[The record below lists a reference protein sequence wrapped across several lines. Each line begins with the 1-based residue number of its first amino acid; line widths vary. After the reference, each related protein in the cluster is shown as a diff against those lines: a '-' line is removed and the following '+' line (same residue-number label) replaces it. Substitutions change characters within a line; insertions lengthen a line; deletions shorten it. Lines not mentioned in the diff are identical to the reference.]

1 MGQICDHFPV
11 FLSCIGYLWI
21 NATPPS
27 IGQNDVDNGQW
38 LYLIRSFRGA
48 EKFSVAGKLGTA
60 IMRTLLPAD
69 GDLAIVLP
77 LLRNLYVE
85 EPGPLHAPLRAA
97 VVSFITSRRL
107 SGRPVA
113 VEYTQPIVSP
123 PNLTTEDETPW
134 ERLADD
140 ETTPWGSPRHLEV
153 APPGPRPGFIYDYAC
168 DSDIRRAFNEPTDG
182 DNQPRLDS
190 FGPIPLLSEH
200 ASLLNVIW
208 TGMGI

>member
-1 MGQICDHFPV
+1 MGQICDHFPT
-11 FLSCIGYLWI
+11 FFSCIGDLRI
-21 NATPPS
+21 NAMPPS
-27 IGQNDVDNGQW
+27 SGQSDLDNGQC
-38 LYLIRSFRGA
+38 LHLIRSFRGA

-113 VEYTQPIVSP
+113 VEYTQPIISP
-123 PNLTTEDETPW
+123 PNLTSEDETPW
-134 ERLADD
+134 ER
-140 ETTPWGSPRHLEV
+140 PSGGPVKLEI
-153 APPGPRPGFIYDYAC
+153 APPGSRPGFIYNYAS
-168 DSDIRRAFNEPTDG
+168 DSDIRRAFNELTDG

-208 TGMGI
+208 AGMGI